1 MGWMWTK
8 EHRARQVAFERRRYP
23 TDLTDQEW
31 RVIRPLLPPSS
42 VRGRRPGVD
51 LRDVLTAIRYLVWA
65 GCGWRMLPVHF
76 EPWQTILLVVPA
88 ARTAVPVRHSVQHR
102 ADARS

>member
-1 MGWMWTK
+1 
-8 EHRARQVAFERRRYP
+8 
-23 TDLTDQEW
+23 
-31 RVIRPLLPPSS
+31 
-42 VRGRRPGVD
+42 